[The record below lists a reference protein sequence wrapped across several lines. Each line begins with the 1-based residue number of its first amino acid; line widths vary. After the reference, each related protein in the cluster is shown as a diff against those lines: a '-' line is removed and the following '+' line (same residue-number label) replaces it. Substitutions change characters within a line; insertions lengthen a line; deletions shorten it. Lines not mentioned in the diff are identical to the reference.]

1 MAKKGRRLPGG
12 KVRKPPARVARPQV
26 AAGRGRGVEAA
37 EPRPEALASVE
48 SARAAV
54 PAAMPARASS
64 DSVARTGRSPAP
76 SLPRRPTGAAVAARA
91 ARPSLMDLTAASYS
105 HIRSD
110 LVRIAVLATIML
122 ATIVILSFVIK

>member
-1 MAKKGRRLPGG
+1 ME
-12 KVRKPPARVARPQV
+12 VT
-26 AAGRGRGVEAA
+26 
-37 EPRPEALASVE
+37 EPRPEALAPVE
-48 SARAAV
+48 TARAAV

-76 SLPRRPTGAAVAARA
+76 SLPRRPTGAAARA

-122 ATIVILSFVIK
+122 ATIVILSFVIR